1 MFQVLH
7 PHSAAHKYK
16 ACKLEGASNLVRASK
31 STDDA
36 VALKCVNHAIHS
48 ATQEEAMATIMLIP
62 GKKGI
67 SYPKHIDTLR
77 RYPEYCQHLASIPP
91 TKTTCPKSGKHA
103 NLHIYVIWNAAG
115 QQLVTKGNPQA
126 WLASTATA
134 LHPQR
139 DTHPIH
145 NKPTNQSQPATP
157 PSGHKQHMRLPLDRD
172 LPTAGHQ
179 RSHQQLTQHSTTQPR
194 MAITE
199 WATLAYSDGSCIKT
213 SGAAPASVGAGVYI
227 PETNVLITV
236 ALDDPESNTINPR
249 GLSHEREGDT
259 LRDAHKCDA
268 RGTSLLSRLARG
280 AHGTSLSA
288 NENVQLTCQQP
299 SSTWVPPQQLPTSL
313 PCERVVKQ
321 SLPKADRDR
330 LLSSPRA
337 RYPNL
342 KLTTCLKVEL
352 DALQLLA
359 TKPEADILRSKMG
372 WLGPLSLVTWKRYKG
387 QLLRWLA
394 FLQLLAP
401 DAQPLTLHSYVQDHS
416 TFLLY
421 LAFLKMRG
429 DSSGVETGKH
439 LQLASCVSMWLALT
453 NPTQPWRSW
462 VQSHLVPHYTRLYQ
476 AITKLGT
483 HRRAVLQTQALL
495 SPVEQPHAEILL
507 QWQEQFKDNA
517 LQQLSKHQAWEA
529 LPVEVAHL
537 NLAKWWKRLHTVT
550 KATWSFVPLHELR
563 NVFITHRLDHHEV
576 PGPSTEASAHVM
588 LNSPTTW
595 HAHYDRNK
603 KQRLALEAQAN
614 MPLYRQALLQGG
626 ARKSKGPAQ
635 QKSWGEEGGAAYDD
649 EA

>member
-1 MFQVLH
+1 MQ
-7 PHSAAHKYK
+7 
-16 ACKLEGASNLVRASK
+16 KLESSKRAK
-31 STDDA
+31 RGGWA
-36 VALKCVNHAIHS
+36 MWAGE
-48 ATQEEAMATIMLIP
+48 EEATGFQGTSSPALLHTRAQVQGVQARRRVQVGARIEENGANPTLVATPLWLSSSQQVTLVHIIIGSSTSCKGVIAKQIMDVMGLNP
-62 GKKGI
+62 
-67 SYPKHIDTLR
+67 SSANR
-77 RYPEYCQHLASIPP
+77 RLLQLKDQGLGYKVFTDRHVLNQLQQLGLASPL
-91 TKTTCPKSGKHA
+91 TH
-103 NLHIYVIWNAAG
+103 
-115 QQLVTKGNPQA
+115 QE
-126 WLASTATA
+126 LAS
-134 LHPQR
+134 LPMCMCSSPVNSGL
-139 DTHPIH
+139 DDWGDYVH
-145 NKPTNQSQPATP
+145 NES
-157 PSGHKQHMRLPLDRD
+157 
-172 LPTAGHQ
+172 
-179 RSHQQLTQHSTTQPR
+179 
-194 MAITE
+194 E
-199 WATLAYSDGSCIKT
+199 
-213 SGAAPASVGAGVYI
+213 GAGAEARVASGNWEEEEI
-227 PETNVLITV
+227 NV
-236 ALDDPESNTINPR
+236 DNE
-249 GLSHEREGDT
+249 EEEGDGYN
-259 LRDAHKCDA
+259 DDEEE
-268 RGTSLLSRLARG
+268 GEDDEEEG
-280 AHGTSLSA
+280 
-288 NENVQLTCQQP
+288 EDDDEDED
-299 SSTWVPPQQLPTSL
+299 WELPTSL
-313 PCERVVKQ
+313 PSERVVKQ

-453 NPTQPWRSW
+453 NPTQPWSSW

-563 NVFITHRLDHHEV
+563 NVFITHRLDHPEV

-626 ARKSKGPAQ
+626 AGKSKGPAQ

>member
-1 MFQVLH
+1 MDVMGLNPSSANRRLLQLKDQGLGYKVFTDRHVLNQLQQLGLASPLTH
-7 PHSAAHKYK
+7 QELASLPMSMCSSPVSSGLDDWGDYVHNES
-16 ACKLEGASNLVRASK
+16 EGAGA
-31 STDDA
+31 
-36 VALKCVNHAIHS
+36 
-48 ATQEEAMATIMLIP
+48 EA
-62 GKKGI
+62 
-67 SYPKHIDTLR
+67 R
-77 RYPEYCQHLASIPP
+77 
-91 TKTTCPKSGKHA
+91 
-103 NLHIYVIWNAAG
+103 V
-115 QQLVTKGNPQA
+115 
-126 WLASTATA
+126 
-134 LHPQR
+134 
-139 DTHPIH
+139 
-145 NKPTNQSQPATP
+145 
-157 PSGHKQHMRLPLDRD
+157 
-172 LPTAGHQ
+172 
-179 RSHQQLTQHSTTQPR
+179 
-194 MAITE
+194 
-199 WATLAYSDGSCIKT
+199 
-213 SGAAPASVGAGVYI
+213 
-227 PETNVLITV
+227 
-236 ALDDPESNTINPR
+236 
-249 GLSHEREGDT
+249 
-259 LRDAHKCDA
+259 
-268 RGTSLLSRLARG
+268 
-280 AHGTSLSA
+280 
-288 NENVQLTCQQP
+288 
-299 SSTWVPPQQLPTSL
+299 LPTSL
-313 PCERVVKQ
+313 PSERVVKQ

-453 NPTQPWRSW
+453 NPTQPWSSW

-537 NLAKWWKRLHTVT
+537 VRDASMLCTAFGHSSLAQRSMVLVSLKASQYAAQPCDRDGCVGFSMGCLGNRVQHADGQWKLVIPHTKTSSRGVTGVVLTLTDPKELQLLHAYETRARSVLIQPQLCEGDGQQLVQTLYLNSQGLPYTVENLAKWWKRLHTVT

-563 NVFITHRLDHHEV
+563 NVFITHRLDHPEV

-626 ARKSKGPAQ
+626 AGKSKGPAQ

>member
-1 MFQVLH
+1 M
-7 PHSAAHKYK
+7 
-16 ACKLEGASNLVRASK
+16 
-31 STDDA
+31 
-36 VALKCVNHAIHS
+36 
-48 ATQEEAMATIMLIP
+48 
-62 GKKGI
+62 
-67 SYPKHIDTLR
+67 
-77 RYPEYCQHLASIPP
+77 
-91 TKTTCPKSGKHA
+91 
-103 NLHIYVIWNAAG
+103 
-115 QQLVTKGNPQA
+115 
-126 WLASTATA
+126 
-134 LHPQR
+134 
-139 DTHPIH
+139 
-145 NKPTNQSQPATP
+145 
-157 PSGHKQHMRLPLDRD
+157 
-172 LPTAGHQ
+172 
-179 RSHQQLTQHSTTQPR
+179 
-194 MAITE
+194 
-199 WATLAYSDGSCIKT
+199 
-213 SGAAPASVGAGVYI
+213 
-227 PETNVLITV
+227 
-236 ALDDPESNTINPR
+236 
-249 GLSHEREGDT
+249 
-259 LRDAHKCDA
+259 
-268 RGTSLLSRLARG
+268 
-280 AHGTSLSA
+280 
-288 NENVQLTCQQP
+288 
-299 SSTWVPPQQLPTSL
+299 
-313 PCERVVKQ
+313 
-321 SLPKADRDR
+321 
-330 LLSSPRA
+330 A

-614 MPLYRQALLQGG
+614 MPLYRQALLQ
-626 ARKSKGPAQ
+626 
-635 QKSWGEEGGAAYDD
+635 
-649 EA
+649 